1 MPTLNLTTHFTVTM
15 DDDDNHIISGGSTGS
30 ADTIS
35 VNYYYDKRFEIAN
48 GATAEV
54 FNDDLLSD
62 PQFLYLESNANTV
75 EFQMLCSQAG
85 TTSGQNIENAF
96 CHTLKAGIP
105 YILAST
111 SCRHQGD
118 MGASGES
125 AGLAKYLGEVDDWVN
140 QWGTGGTL
148 DRIEVYNPSG
158 GTAKVRI
165 FAAK

>member
-15 DDDDNHIISGGSTGS
+15 DDDDNHIISGGSTS
-30 ADTIS
+30 AADSIT

-54 FNDDLLSD
+54 FNDELLAD
-62 PQFLYLESNANTV
+62 PQFLYLESNASPV
-75 EFQMLCSQAG
+75 EIQLMCSQAG
-85 TTSGQNIENAF
+85 TTSGENIENAF

-125 AGLAKYLGEVDDWVN
+125 AGIVKYLGEVDDWVN

-158 GTAKVRI
+158 GTAKVRV
-165 FAAK
+165 FTAK